1 MSDVILERYPYRY
14 LVMKNKLD
22 NGMPD
27 CRLQK
32 HKDYVGWTEIYRFD
46 NQMQMD
52 LAIEDQEY
60 TKWLAGDPA
69 YVRDVVRSPY

>member
-1 MSDVILERYPYRY
+1 
-14 LVMKNKLD
+14 
-22 NGMPD
+22 MPD

-32 HKDYVGWTEIYRFD
+32 HQDYVGWTEIYKFD

-69 YVRDVVRSPY
+69 YVRNVVRSPYQ